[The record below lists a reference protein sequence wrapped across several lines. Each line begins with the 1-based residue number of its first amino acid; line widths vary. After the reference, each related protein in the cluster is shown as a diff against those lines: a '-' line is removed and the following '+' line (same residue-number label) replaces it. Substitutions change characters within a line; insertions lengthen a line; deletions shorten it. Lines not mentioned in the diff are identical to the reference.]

1 MQNGGNGGNGGNSGN
16 GGIANRM
23 AEWRNGRQNDGM
35 AVAHGLNLRILTT

>member
-16 GGIANRM
+16 GGIANGM

-35 AVAHGLNLRILTT
+35 AVAHGLNLQILTT

>member
-16 GGIANRM
+16 GGNGM

-35 AVAHGLNLRILTT
+35 AVTHGLSL